1 VAMRMI
7 GFVQGDCMETW
18 LLAIF
23 LCFKVFYIYKYIKII
38 FFFYFLKIIFDINV
52 SK

>member
-7 GFVQGDCMETW
+7 GFVQRDCMETW

-23 LCFKVFYIYKYIKII
+23 LWYGMAGSVVV
-38 FFFYFLKIIFDINV
+38 V
-52 SK
+52 SF